1 MKRRLNFGVLFVFAM
16 VCLLAGWIARVEA
29 KQEKQAGNAVQM
41 NSGTIGGVVASSKG
55 PEAGVWVVAETND
68 LGTKFVKIVVTND
81 QGRYLIPELPQATY
95 QVWVRGYGLV
105 DSTPV
110 QAAPGKQLNLTA
122 VIAPSAKEAAKYY
135 PAVYWLSLIKVP
147 DKSEFPMKPT
157 PMPPFKGETA
167 GAAPAAPSAITP
179 IAQRQGGGMAGQP
192 AVPNEEALELRP
204 INTQEQW
211 IDVMKQGCQQCHQLG
226 DDITRDLGHLNRLN
240 FNSPEQAW
248 ATRIH
253 FGQAGTDRMS
263 NTLTRFVDQQR
274 AIKMFADWTDRI
286 AAGELPPAPPRP
298 QGPERNL
305 VVTLWDWGKTTGHPH
320 DEIST
325 DKRHPSVN
333 AYGLVYGADF
343 NDDDLLW
350 VDPVKNTAGAIG
362 VPTIADKSSM
372 TPTWPKKIAFPSPIY
387 GNSVL
392 WKGVGG
398 PHNPMMDE
406 KGRVWVTSNVRPA
419 ENPDFCKAG
428 SDSPF
433 AQYFPL
439 ATAGKHAAVY
449 DPETKKF
456 TPIDTCFNTHHLQF
470 GFDKDNTLYFSGP
483 GGQAFGWL
491 NTRVYDQTG
500 DPRKAMGW
508 CPAYIDTN
516 GDGKID
522 PAVDKRIPVNG
533 YGAVV
538 NPLDGSIW
546 FATTGPTPGHLLRM
560 TLGSNPPATC
570 MAEVYEPPF
579 YNPKRPGVS
588 GFAPRGVDID
598 RKTGLIWTAL
608 SGSGQLASFD
618 RSKCKVLNGPTATG
632 QQCPEGWTLYTAP
645 GPKMKGV
652 TDESSA
658 DFEYYNW
665 VDQFN
670 TLGLGENIPLV
681 TGTSSDSLQAF
692 DPNSKKWTIMRVP
705 YPMGFFVRGMDGR
718 IDDPKAGWKGR
729 GVYATYGPDMT
740 WHIEGGAGSKNK
752 LVKFQFRPDPLAD

>member
-1 MKRRLNFGVLFVFAM
+1 MKRVLNFRVAFMFLM
-16 VCLLAGWIARVEA
+16 VCLLAGWIAQVEA
-29 KQEKQAGNAVQM
+29 RQPAQ
-41 NSGTIGGVVASSKG
+41 SGTVGEPKPSEISGVVTSSKG
-55 PEAGVWVVAETND
+55 PEAGVWVIAETTD
-68 LGTKFVKIVVTND
+68 LPTRFIKIVVTD
-81 QGRYLIPELPQATY
+81 ERGRYLLPELPSATY

-105 DSTPV
+105 DSKPV
-110 QAAPGKQLNLTA
+110 QGTRGKQLDLMA
-122 VIAPSAKEAAKYY
+122 VVAPTPTDSAKYY

-147 DKSEFPMKPT
+147 GKNEFPMKAT
-157 PMPPFKGETA
+157 AMPPYKGEFA
-167 GAAPAAPSAITP
+167 GPGPSAPNSITP
-179 IAQRQGGGMAGQP
+179 IAQRQSSGIASQH
-192 AVPNEEALELRP
+192 AVPDEEAIAQHP
-204 INTQEQW
+204 IENQAQW

-226 DDITRDLGHLNRLN
+226 DEITRDLTHLSR
-240 FNSPEQAW
+240 FHFQSSEEAW

-253 FGQAGTDRMS
+253 FGQAGNGRMDG
-263 NTLTRFVDQQR
+263 TLPRFVDQQR

-286 AAGELPPAPPRP
+286 AAGELPPTPPRP
-298 QGPERNL
+298 EGTERNL
-305 VVTLWDWGKTTGHPH
+305 VITMWDWGKTSGHPH

-325 DKRHPSVN
+325 DKRHPTVN
-333 AYGLVYGADF
+333 ANGLIYAADF

-350 VDPVKNTAGAIG
+350 VDPLKNTAGAIQ
-362 VPTIADKSSM
+362 VPTIADRSTM
-372 TPTWPKKIAFPSPIY
+372 TPTWPRKMNVPSPFY
-387 GNSVL
+387 GNEVM
-392 WKGVGG
+392 WTGVGG

-406 KGRVWVTSNVRPA
+406 TGRVWVTSNIRRSD
-419 ENPDFCKAG
+419 NPDFCKTG

-433 AQYFPL
+433 AKYFPL

-456 TPIDTCFNTHHLQF
+456 TPIDTCFSTHHLQF
-470 GFDKDNTLYFSGP
+470 AFDKDNTLFFSGP

-491 NTRVYDQTG
+491 NTRVFDETG
-500 DPRKAMGW
+500 DAKKAQGW

-538 NPLDGSIW
+538 NPLDGSVW
-546 FATTGPTPGHLLRM
+546 FATTGPVPGHLLRV
-560 TLGSNPPATC
+560 TLGSNPPTTC

-579 YNPKRPGVS
+579 NNPKAPGLV
-588 GFAPRGVDID
+588 GFTPRGVDAD
-598 RKTGLIWTAL
+598 RNGLIWTAL
-608 SGSGQLASFD
+608 SGSGHLANFD

-652 TDESSA
+652 TDNGSA

-670 TLGLGENIPLV
+670 TLGMGENIPIV

-692 DPNSKKWTIMRVP
+692 DPKTKKWTILRVP

-718 IDDPKAGWKGR
+718 IDNPNGGWKGR
-729 GVYATYGPDMT
+729 GVYATYGEDMT
-740 WHIEGGAGSKNK
+740 WHIEGGAGQKTK
-752 LVKFQFRPDPLAD
+752 LVKFQLRPNPLAD